1 MYNSLCSEI
10 REAWAIDASNGLQI
24 YAWTRDGSLI
34 AAHNMLWVLC
44 LLWGGPITAIT
55 PLTCFLWAAMPREP

>member
-55 PLTCFLWAAMPREP
+55 P